1 MSFRIQTGTATFPIP
16 AAEPRTQ
23 KSGLPQIGSSAGP
36 RGPDALE
43 NLRSPPAAGSDFNAI
58 VSVAA
63 AGQALDQRYMKM
75 AGEPV
80 VQSPALP
87 VVLAEQHA
95 RFALDSTLEVINGI
109 AAELLAHCRTVFA
122 SGTSDQRA
130 ALALTLKRFLAQA
143 QATMVGLVAAS
154 RAELRSAP
162 SAGMQ
167 ELLDFYSHGLW
178 EGLDG
183 LGLRL
188 RTAFDRHVMSTE
200 GPVMPSPAQREQ
212 ACDRLVAEQSKEF
225 KRQMDAIHLTSVKR
239 PGFDPAA
246 LVGVVA
252 MRAELATAIGGG
264 AAQAGTPAAPL
275 SVVSRDPGHA
285 PPNSPASSFSSATD
299 GLVDDAFFA
308 GSKDRDDLDADGLDD
323 DPDLDG
329 DPARHAGDDE
339 DDGDEM
345 DTEDRHS

>member
-1 MSFRIQTGTATFPIP
+1 MSFRIQTGTGTFPIP
-16 AAEPRTQ
+16 AFEPKTQ
-23 KSGLPQIGSSAGP
+23 KSGLPQIGSTAGP
-36 RGPDALE
+36 KDPDALE

-63 AGQALDQRYMKM
+63 AGHALDQRYMKM

-122 SGTSDQRA
+122 SGTADQRA
-130 ALALTLKRFLAQA
+130 ALALTLKRFLAHA
-143 QATMVGLVAAS
+143 QATMVGLVAAN
-154 RAELRSAP
+154 RAELPSAP

-167 ELLDFYSHGLW
+167 ELLDFSSHGLW
-178 EGLDG
+178 KELDG

-188 RTAFDRHVMSTE
+188 RTAFDRQVMSAE
-200 GPVMPSPAQREQ
+200 GPVMLSPAQREQ
-212 ACDRLVAEQSKEF
+212 ACNRLVADQSNEF
-225 KRQMDAIHLTSVKR
+225 KRQMDAIQLTSVKR

-264 AAQAGTPAAPL
+264 AATAGTPAAPIP
-275 SVVSRDPGHA
+275 VAPRDPGQA
-285 PPNSPASSFSSATD
+285 PPSSPASSFSSATD
-299 GLVDDAFFA
+299 GLVDDVFFA
-308 GSKDRDDLDADGLDD
+308 ESKDRDGLDADGLDND
-323 DPDLDG
+323 LDLDG
-329 DPARHAGDDE
+329 DRARHADDDE
-339 DDGDEM
+339 NDADEM
-345 DTEDRHS
+345 DTDDRHS